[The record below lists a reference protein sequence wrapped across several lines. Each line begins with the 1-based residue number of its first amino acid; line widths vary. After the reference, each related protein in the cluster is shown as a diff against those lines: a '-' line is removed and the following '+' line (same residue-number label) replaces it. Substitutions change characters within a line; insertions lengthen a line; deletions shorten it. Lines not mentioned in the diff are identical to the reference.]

1 MYKLYPTN
9 KEVLNKTIPMVL
21 MKMLVYVKDVEPFF
35 IYRFSTD
42 VKFGITDIKVEDDIV
57 PVLLPNQSG
66 NITDLVDTETYRKL
80 KELKYV

>member
-1 MYKLYPTN
+1 
-9 KEVLNKTIPMVL
+9 
-21 MKMLVYVKDVEPFF
+21 MKMLVYIKDVEPFF

-42 VKFGITDIKVEDDIV
+42 VKFRIVNIKVEDDTV

-66 NITDLVDTETYRKL
+66 NITDLVDTETYYKL

>member
-1 MYKLYPTN
+1 
-9 KEVLNKTIPMVL
+9 
-21 MKMLVYVKDVEPFF
+21 MKMLVHVKDVEPFF

-42 VKFGITDIKVEDDIV
+42 VKFEITDIKVEDNTV
-57 PVLLPNQSG
+57 QVLLPNQSG